1 MFSLAAPLIIVPRPI
16 EDRTMK
22 TLLIAGALLLA
33 LASTAASHSPSLS
46 DPHAAWA
53 KPIVTIR

>member
-1 MFSLAAPLIIVPRPI
+1 
-16 EDRTMK
+16 MK

-33 LASTAASHSPSLS
+33 VATGAASHSSSLS

-53 KPIVTIR
+53 KPIVAVR

>member
-1 MFSLAAPLIIVPRPI
+1 
-16 EDRTMK
+16 MK